1 MSAPVSGKQV
11 LFAGIAGLPSKGT
24 DAALAAPAA
33 PLPPPVAKDA
43 RTASRKAKGPSVAER
58 LAPEWMQETHLDV
71 VVKRLSLAC
80 HGEIFAEDRPM
91 LQLNLRRAMVHV
103 QRKQLLIEAPPSG
116 VKAAA
121 AYVPQQ
127 VTALRDT

>member
-1 MSAPVSGKQV
+1 MA
-11 LFAGIAGLPSKGT
+11 
-24 DAALAAPAA
+24 
-33 PLPPPVAKDA
+33 
-43 RTASRKAKGPSVAER
+43 
-58 LAPEWMQETHLDV
+58 HLDV